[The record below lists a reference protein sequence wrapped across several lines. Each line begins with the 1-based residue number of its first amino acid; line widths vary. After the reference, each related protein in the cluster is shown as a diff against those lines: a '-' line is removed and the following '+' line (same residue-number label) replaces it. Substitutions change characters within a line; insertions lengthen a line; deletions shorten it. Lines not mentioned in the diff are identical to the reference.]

1 MAYDCIGGI
10 VGDALTSIF
19 GGGSNTDTSSTATGS
34 SKELDDL
41 RTGILKDLFKDN
53 TLSSYA
59 GSKTDTGAYTPT
71 AATDKL
77 VTDANNTDTSNLMS
91 LDDYKKAGYGAAA
104 DYVNRISTPAI
115 NSAAALQGLESGGAT
130 QEAIANA
137 SAKEGLDFVK
147 TLPQASKDLTL
158 AGPQAKLLNSE
169 SAAALFPL
177 TDQSRSLE
185 EKDLLR
191 QQGVLETGLTGLPFT
206 PSTTGTSDKS
216 SQPLFNW
223 FGQG

>member
-1 MAYDCIGGI
+1 
-10 VGDALTSIF
+10 VGDALSSVF
-19 GGGSNTDTSSTATGS
+19 GSGSKTDTSTEATGS
-34 SKELDDL
+34 SKELNDL
-41 RTGILKDLFKDN
+41 RLKQLNDLFS
-53 TLSSYA
+53 TGSLSSYA
-59 GSKTDTGAYTPT
+59 TDKKDTGAYTTT

-77 VTDANNTDTSNLMS
+77 LSDASKTDTSNLMS

-115 NSAAALQGLESGGAT
+115 NSAAALQGLEGGGAV

-158 AGPQAKLLNSE
+158 AGPQAKLLNAE

-177 TDQSRSLE
+177 ADQPRSLA
-185 EKDLLR
+185 EKNLLR

-206 PSTTGTSDKS
+206 PSTTGTNDKS

-223 FGQG
+223 FGQA